1 MIKKQNGAVILAL
14 SFLVLACSSGSS
26 RYRDTAMLERPPTLA
41 LQQNTQNT
49 NVVID
54 DSIEPKKKRPGLNS
68 TVTLLGEDT
77 DKRVLIKQPIT
88 EAWRTLGMALKQSD
102 IKITDYE
109 KGKYNY
115 YVNYHSQGVLTN
127 VINFLNEEES
137 KTIYLLTLS
146 SQGDDT
152 LIQAE
157 LASRNEQKSQNNDGV
172 VIKSSDD
179 SEGLIDAIYLLLHDD
194 IKTE

>member
-1 MIKKQNGAVILAL
+1 MIKKQNAVVVFAL
-14 SFLVLACSSGSS
+14 SFLVLACSSRSS
-26 RYRDTAMLERPPTLA
+26 RYHDTAMLERPPTLA
-41 LQQNTQNT
+41 LQKNTQNS
-49 NVVID
+49 NIIID

-68 TVTLLGEDT
+68 TVTLLGD
-77 DKRVLIKQPIT
+77 DVNKRVLIKQPLT
-88 EAWRTLGMALKQSD
+88 QAWRTLGMALKQSE

-146 SQGDDT
+146 SQGDDS

-157 LASRNEQKSQNNDGV
+157 LASRNEQNSQNNDGV
-172 VIKSSDD
+172 LMKPNDD
-179 SEGLIDAIYLLLHDD
+179 SEGLIEAIYFLLHDD

>member
-1 MIKKQNGAVILAL
+1 MIKKQNGVVVLTL
-14 SFLVLACSSGSS
+14 SFCVLACSSENS

-41 LQQNTQNT
+41 LQKNTQDS
-49 NVVID
+49 NVIVD

-68 TVTLLGEDT
+68 TVALLDEDT
-77 DKRVLIKQPIT
+77 NKRVLIKQPIT
-88 EAWRTLGMALKQSD
+88 EAWRTLGLALKQSD

-152 LIQAE
+152 IIQAE
-157 LASRNEQKSQNNDGV
+157 LANRNEQKSQNTDGV
-172 VIKSSDD
+172 VIKASDD
-179 SEGLIDAIYLLLHDD
+179 SDGLIDAIYHLLRDD

>member
-1 MIKKQNGAVILAL
+1 MIKKQNAVVVFAL
-14 SFLVLACSSGSS
+14 SFLVLACSSRSS
-26 RYRDTAMLERPPTLA
+26 RYHDTAMLERPPTLA
-41 LQQNTQNT
+41 LQKNTQNS
-49 NVVID
+49 NIIID

-68 TVTLLGEDT
+68 TVTLLGD
-77 DKRVLIKQPIT
+77 DVNKRVLIKQPIT
-88 EAWRTLGMALKQSD
+88 QAWRTLGMALKQSE

-115 YVNYHSQGVLTN
+115 YVNYHSEGVLTN

-146 SQGDDT
+146 SQGDDS

-157 LASRNEQKSQNNDGV
+157 LASRNEQNSQNNDGV
-172 VIKSSDD
+172 LMKPNDD
-179 SEGLIDAIYLLLHDD
+179 SEGLIEAIYFLLHDD

>member
-1 MIKKQNGAVILAL
+1 MKKHNAAVVLIF
-14 SFLVLACSSGSS
+14 SFLVVACSNGSS

-41 LQQNTQNT
+41 LQQNTQNG
-49 NVVID
+49 NSIID

-68 TVTLLGEDT
+68 SVTLLEEDT
-77 DKRVLIKQPIT
+77 KRVLIKQPIT

-115 YVNYHSQGVLTN
+115 YVNYHTQGVLTN
-127 VINFLNEEES
+127 IIYFLNEEES

-152 LIQAE
+152 LIQAQ
-157 LASRNEQKSQNNDGV
+157 LANRNEQASHNTDGV
-172 VIKSSDD
+172 VVKVNDD
-179 SEGLIDAIYLLLHDD
+179 SDGLVDAIYHLLHDD

>member
-1 MIKKQNGAVILAL
+1 
-14 SFLVLACSSGSS
+14 
-26 RYRDTAMLERPPTLA
+26 MLERPPTLA

-68 TVTLLGEDT
+68 TVTLLGDVEN
-77 DKRVLIKQPIT
+77 KRVLIKQPIT

-146 SQGDDT
+146 SKGDDT

-157 LASRNEQKSQNNDGV
+157 LANRNEQKSQNNDGV

>member
-1 MIKKQNGAVILAL
+1 MIKKQNAVVVFAL
-14 SFLVLACSSGSS
+14 SFLVLACSSRSS
-26 RYRDTAMLERPPTLA
+26 RYHDTAMLERPPTLA
-41 LQQNTQNT
+41 LQKNTQNS
-49 NVVID
+49 NIIID

-68 TVTLLGEDT
+68 TVTLLD
-77 DKRVLIKQPIT
+77 DDVNKRVLIKQPIT
-88 EAWRTLGMALKQSD
+88 QAWRTLGMALKQSE

-115 YVNYHSQGVLTN
+115 YVNYHSEGVLTN

-146 SQGDDT
+146 SQGDDS

-157 LASRNEQKSQNNDGV
+157 LASRNEQNSQNNDGV
-172 VIKSSDD
+172 LMKPNDD
-179 SEGLIDAIYLLLHDD
+179 SEGLIEAIYFLLHDD

>member
-1 MIKKQNGAVILAL
+1 MIKKQNAVVVFAL
-14 SFLVLACSSGSS
+14 SFLVLACSSRSS
-26 RYRDTAMLERPPTLA
+26 RYHDTAMLERPPTLA
-41 LQQNTQNT
+41 LQKNTQNS
-49 NVVID
+49 NIIID

-68 TVTLLGEDT
+68 TVTLLGD
-77 DKRVLIKQPIT
+77 DVNKRVLIKQPIT
-88 EAWRTLGMALKQSD
+88 QAWRTLGMALKQSE

-146 SQGDDT
+146 SQGDDS

-157 LASRNEQKSQNNDGV
+157 LASRNEQNSQNNDGV
-172 VIKSSDD
+172 LMKPNDD
-179 SEGLIDAIYLLLHDD
+179 SEGLIEAIYFLLHDD

>member
-14 SFLVLACSSGSS
+14 SFLVLSCSSGSS

-68 TVTLLGEDT
+68 TVTLLGDVEN
-77 DKRVLIKQPIT
+77 KRVLIKQPIT

-115 YVNYHSQGVLTN
+115 YVNYHSQGVLTS

-179 SEGLIDAIYLLLHDD
+179 SEGLIDAIYFLLHDD

>member
-1 MIKKQNGAVILAL
+1 MMKKHNAAVVLIF
-14 SFLVLACSSGSS
+14 SFLVVACSNGSS

-41 LQQNTQNT
+41 LQQNTQNG
-49 NVVID
+49 NSIID

-68 TVTLLGEDT
+68 SVTLLEEDT
-77 DKRVLIKQPIT
+77 KRVLIKQPIT

-115 YVNYHSQGVLTN
+115 YVNYHTQGVLTN
-127 VINFLNEEES
+127 IIYFLNEEES

-152 LIQAE
+152 LIQAQ
-157 LASRNEQKSQNNDGV
+157 LANRNEQASHNTDGV
-172 VIKSSDD
+172 VVKVNDD
-179 SEGLIDAIYLLLHDD
+179 SDGLVDAIYHLLHDD

>member
-14 SFLVLACSSGSS
+14 SFLVLSCSSGSS

-41 LQQNTQNT
+41 LQQNTQNS

-179 SEGLIDAIYLLLHDD
+179 SEGLIDAIYFLLHDD

>member
-137 KTIYLLTLS
+137 KTIYLLTLL

-157 LASRNEQKSQNNDGV
+157 LASRNEQKSQNNDG
-172 VIKSSDD
+172 
-179 SEGLIDAIYLLLHDD
+179 GLITIFGE
-194 IKTE
+194 IGFKTVFIENCR

>member
-1 MIKKQNGAVILAL
+1 M
-14 SFLVLACSSGSS
+14 
-26 RYRDTAMLERPPTLA
+26 
-41 LQQNTQNT
+41 
-49 NVVID
+49 
-54 DSIEPKKKRPGLNS
+54 
-68 TVTLLGEDT
+68 
-77 DKRVLIKQPIT
+77 
-88 EAWRTLGMALKQSD
+88 
-102 IKITDYE
+102 
-109 KGKYNY
+109 
-115 YVNYHSQGVLTN
+115 
-127 VINFLNEEES
+127 
-137 KTIYLLTLS
+137 LTLS

>member
-1 MIKKQNGAVILAL
+1 MIKKHNGAVVFAL
-14 SFLVLACSSGSS
+14 SFCVLACSSGNS

-41 LQQNTQNT
+41 LQKNTQSGDT
-49 NVVID
+49 IID
-54 DSIEPKKKRPGLNS
+54 DSIEPKKKRPGLS
-68 TVTLLGEDT
+68 SSVTLLEEDT
-77 DKRVLIKQPIT
+77 KRILIKQPVT
-88 EAWRTLGMALKQSD
+88 QAWLTLGMALKQSD

-146 SQGDDT
+146 SQGDDS
-152 LIQAE
+152 LIQAQ
-157 LASRNEQKSQNNDGV
+157 LASRNEQASHNTDGV
-172 VIKSSDD
+172 VEKVNDD
-179 SEGLIDAIYLLLHDD
+179 SDGLVDAIYHLLRDD